1 MSNKNIEIEFKNMIT
16 RDEFTAL
23 MNFLNIRSEDFSKQE
38 NHYFDTP
45 DFLLKEKGSALRIR
59 QKNGSFELTLKQPH
73 PEGLLETNED
83 LSESEAAEMIQTGKI
98 PGEQIKESL
107 EELGIKTDNL
117 QYFGT
122 LTTKR
127 AEKEYN
133 KGLAVLDHSRYLN
146 KEDFELEFEVDNRKE
161 GQMVFLNLLQQLNIP
176 VRKTEN
182 KIKRFYNEKYRQ
194 QKANRN

>member
-16 RDEFTAL
+16 TDEFTAL
-23 MNFLNIRSEDFSKQE
+23 MNFLNLRSEDFSEQE

-59 QKNGSFELTLKQPH
+59 QKYGSFELTLKQPH

-83 LSESEAAEMIQTGKI
+83 LSESEAAEMIKDGKI
-98 PGEQIKESL
+98 PREQIKKSL

-117 QYFGT
+117 RYFGS

-146 KEDFELEFEVDNRKE
+146 KEDFEIEFEVDDRKE

-194 QKANRN
+194 QKA

>member
-16 RDEFTAL
+16 TDEFTAL
-23 MNFLNIRSEDFSKQE
+23 MNFLNLRSEDFSEQE

-59 QKNGSFELTLKQPH
+59 QKYGSFELTLKQPH

-98 PGEQIKESL
+98 PREQIKKSL

-117 QYFGT
+117 RYFGT

-133 KGLAVLDHSRYLN
+133 KGLAVLDHSRYLD
-146 KEDFELEFEVDNRKE
+146 KEDFEIEFEVDDRKE

-194 QKANRN
+194 QKA

>member
-16 RDEFTAL
+16 TDEFTAL
-23 MNFLNIRSEDFSKQE
+23 MNFLNLRSEDFSEQE

-59 QKNGSFELTLKQPH
+59 QKYGSFELTLKQPH

-98 PGEQIKESL
+98 PREQIKKSL

-117 QYFGT
+117 RYFGT

-133 KGLAVLDHSRYLN
+133 KGLAVLDHSSYLN
-146 KEDFELEFEVDNRKE
+146 KEDFEIEFEVDDRKE

-194 QKANRN
+194 QKA

>member
-23 MNFLNIRSEDFSKQE
+23 MNFLNLRSEDFSEQE

-83 LSESEAAEMIQTGKI
+83 LSESEAAEMIQTGKV
-98 PGEQIKESL
+98 PREQIKKSL
-107 EELGIKTDNL
+107 EELGIKTNNL

-122 LTTKR
+122 LATKR
-127 AEKEYN
+127 AEKEYI

-146 KEDFELEFEVDNRKE
+146 KEDFEIEFEVDNRKE

-194 QKANRN
+194 QKAE

>member
-1 MSNKNIEIEFKNMIT
+1 MVTREEFSSLI
-16 RDEFTAL
+16 D
-23 MNFLNIRSEDFSKQE
+23 FLNLRSEDFSEQE

-45 DFLLKEKGSALRIR
+45 DFLLKAKESALRIR

-73 PEGLLETNED
+73 PEGLLETNEN
-83 LSESEAAEMIQTGKI
+83 LTESEAAEMIQTGKI
-98 PGEQIKESL
+98 PTEQIIKSI
-107 EELGIKTDNL
+107 EELGIKTDKL

-122 LTTKR
+122 LATKR
-127 AEKEYN
+127 AEKEYM

-146 KEDFELEFEVDNRKE
+146 KEDFELEYEVDNRNE
-161 GQMVFLNLLQQLNIP
+161 GELTFLNLLKQLNIP

-194 QKANRN
+194 QKV

>member
-1 MSNKNIEIEFKNMIT
+1 MFNKNIEIEFKNMVT
-16 RDEFTAL
+16 REEFSSL
-23 MNFLNIRSEDFSKQE
+23 IDFLNLRSEDFSEQE

-45 DFLLKEKGSALRIR
+45 DFLLKAKESALRIR

-73 PEGLLETNED
+73 PEGLLETNEN
-83 LSESEAAEMIQTGKI
+83 LTESEAAEMIQTGKI
-98 PGEQIKESL
+98 PTEQIIKSI
-107 EELGIKTDNL
+107 EELGIKTDKL

-122 LTTKR
+122 LATKR
-127 AEKEYN
+127 AEKEYM

-146 KEDFELEFEVDNRKE
+146 KEDFELEYEVDNRNE
-161 GQMVFLNLLQQLNIP
+161 GELTFLNLLKQLNIP

-194 QKANRN
+194 QKV

>member
-1 MSNKNIEIEFKNMIT
+1 LSNKNIEIEFKNLIT
-16 RDEFTAL
+16 RDEFIAL
-23 MNFLNIRSEDFSKQE
+23 MNFLKLKSEDFIKQE

-73 PEGLLETNED
+73 PDGLLETNED
-83 LSESEAAEMIQTGKI
+83 LTESQAAKMIRTGKI
-98 PGEQIKESL
+98 PVELIKQSI

-127 AEKEYN
+127 AEKEYKN
-133 KGLAVLDHSRYLN
+133 GLAVLDHSLYLE
-146 KEDFELEFEVDNRKE
+146 KEDFELEFEVDNRDE
-161 GQMVFLNLLQQLNIP
+161 GESIFVNLLQQLNIP
-176 VRKTEN
+176 VRNTEN
-182 KIKRFYNEKYRQ
+182 KIKRFYTEKYRQ
-194 QKANRN
+194 QKAL

>member
-1 MSNKNIEIEFKNMIT
+1 MSNKNIEIEFKNIIT

-23 MNFLNIRSEDFSKQE
+23 MNFMNLGSEDFSEQE

-45 DFLLKEKGSALRIR
+45 DFLLKEIGSALRIR

-73 PEGLLETNED
+73 PEGLLETNENLTD
-83 LSESEAAEMIQTGKI
+83 SEAAEMIQTGKI
-98 PGEQIKESL
+98 PREQIKKSI

-122 LTTKR
+122 LTTAR

-146 KEDFELEFEVDNRKE
+146 KEDFEIEFEADNRKE
-161 GQMVFLNLLQQLNIP
+161 GQIVFLNLLQQLNIP

-194 QKANRN
+194 QKS

>member
-1 MSNKNIEIEFKNMIT
+1 MSNKNIEIEFKNMVN
-16 RDEFTAL
+16 REEFSSL
-23 MNFLNIRSEDFSKQE
+23 IDFLNIRSEDFSEQE

-45 DFLLKEKGSALRIR
+45 DFLLKAKGSALRIR

-73 PEGLLETNED
+73 PEGLLETNQN
-83 LSESEAAEMIQTGKI
+83 LTESEAAEMIRTGKI
-98 PGEQIKESL
+98 PAELIIGSIK
-107 EELGIKTDNL
+107 ELGIETDKL

-122 LTTKR
+122 LATKR
-127 AEKEYN
+127 AEKEYM

-146 KEDFELEFEVDNRKE
+146 KEDFELEYEVDNRNE
-161 GQMVFLNLLQQLNIP
+161 GELTFLNLLKQLNIP

-194 QKANRN
+194 QKD

>member
-16 RDEFTAL
+16 RGEFTDL
-23 MNFLNIRSEDFSKQE
+23 MNFLNIGSEDFSEQE

-45 DFLLKEKGSALRIR
+45 DFLLKAKGSALRIR
-59 QKNGSFELTLKQPH
+59 QKNDSFELTLKQPH
-73 PEGLLETNED
+73 PEGLLETNEN
-83 LSESEAAEMIQTGKI
+83 LTESEAAAMIQTGKI
-98 PGEQIKESL
+98 PREEIIQSI

-146 KEDFELEFEVDNRKE
+146 KEDFEIEFEVDNRIE
-161 GQMVFLNLLQQLNIP
+161 GKSAFLNLLQQLNIP

-194 QKANRN
+194 QKD

>member
-16 RDEFTAL
+16 TDEFTAL
-23 MNFLNIRSEDFSKQE
+23 MNFLNLRSEDFSEQE

-59 QKNGSFELTLKQPH
+59 HKYGSFELTLKQPH

-98 PGEQIKESL
+98 PREQIKKSL

-117 QYFGT
+117 RYFGT

-133 KGLAVLDHSRYLN
+133 KGLAVLDHSRYLD
-146 KEDFELEFEVDNRKE
+146 KEDFEIEFEVDDRKD

-194 QKANRN
+194 QKA

>member
-16 RDEFTAL
+16 TDEFTAL
-23 MNFLNIRSEDFSKQE
+23 MNFLNLRSEDFLEQE

-59 QKNGSFELTLKQPH
+59 QKYGSFELTLKQPH

-98 PGEQIKESL
+98 PREQIKKSL

-117 QYFGT
+117 RYFGT

-133 KGLAVLDHSRYLN
+133 KGLAVLDHSRYLD
-146 KEDFELEFEVDNRKE
+146 KEDFEIEFEVDDRKE
-161 GQMVFLNLLQQLNIP
+161 GQLVFLNLLQQLNIP

-194 QKANRN
+194 QKA

>member
-1 MSNKNIEIEFKNMIT
+1 MSNKNIEIEFKNLIT
-16 RDEFTAL
+16 TDEFTAL
-23 MNFLNIRSEDFSKQE
+23 MNFLNLRSEDFSEQE

-59 QKNGSFELTLKQPH
+59 QKYGSFELTLKQPH

-83 LSESEAAEMIQTGKI
+83 LSESEAAEMIQTGNI
-98 PGEQIKESL
+98 PREQIKKSL

-117 QYFGT
+117 RYFGT

-146 KEDFELEFEVDNRKE
+146 KEDFEIEFEVDDRKE

-182 KIKRFYNEKYRQ
+182 KINRFYNEKYRQ
-194 QKANRN
+194 QKA

>member
-1 MSNKNIEIEFKNMIT
+1 MSNKNIEIEFKNMVN
-16 RDEFTAL
+16 REEFSSL
-23 MNFLNIRSEDFSKQE
+23 IDFLNIRSEDFSEQE

-45 DFLLKEKGSALRIR
+45 DFLLKAKGSALRIR

-73 PEGLLETNED
+73 PEGLLETNQN
-83 LSESEAAEMIQTGKI
+83 LTESEAAEMIRTGKI
-98 PGEQIKESL
+98 PAELIIRSIK
-107 EELGIKTDNL
+107 ELGIETDKL

-122 LTTKR
+122 LATKR
-127 AEKEYN
+127 AEKEYM

-146 KEDFELEFEVDNRKE
+146 KEDFELEYEVDNRNE
-161 GQMVFLNLLQQLNIP
+161 GELTFLNLLKQLNIP

-194 QKANRN
+194 QKD

>member
-16 RDEFTAL
+16 TDEFTAL
-23 MNFLNIRSEDFSKQE
+23 MNYLNLRSEDFLEQE

-59 QKNGSFELTLKQPH
+59 QKYGSFELTLKQPH

-98 PGEQIKESL
+98 PREQIKKSI

-117 QYFGT
+117 RYFGT

-146 KEDFELEFEVDNRKE
+146 KEDFEIEFEVDDRKE

-194 QKANRN
+194 QKA

>member
-16 RDEFTAL
+16 TDEFTAL
-23 MNFLNIRSEDFSKQE
+23 MNFLNLRSEDFSEQE

-59 QKNGSFELTLKQPH
+59 QKYGSFELTLKQPH

-98 PGEQIKESL
+98 PREQIKKSL

-117 QYFGT
+117 RYFGT

-133 KGLAVLDHSRYLN
+133 KGLAVLDHSRYLD
-146 KEDFELEFEVDNRKE
+146 KEDFEIEFEVDDRKE
-161 GQMVFLNLLQQLNIP
+161 GQLVFLNLLQQLNIP

-194 QKANRN
+194 QKA

>member
-16 RDEFTAL
+16 TDEFTAL
-23 MNFLNIRSEDFSKQE
+23 MNFLNLRSEDFSEQE

-59 QKNGSFELTLKQPH
+59 QKYGSFELTLKQPH

-83 LSESEAAEMIQTGKI
+83 LSESEAAEMIKNGKI
-98 PGEQIKESL
+98 PREQIKKSL

-117 QYFGT
+117 RYFGS

-146 KEDFELEFEVDNRKE
+146 KEDFEIEFEVDDRKE
-161 GQMVFLNLLQQLNIP
+161 GKMVFLNLLQQLNIP

-194 QKANRN
+194 QKA

>member
-16 RDEFTAL
+16 TDEFTAL
-23 MNFLNIRSEDFSKQE
+23 MNFLNLRSEDFSEQE

-59 QKNGSFELTLKQPH
+59 QKYGSFELTLKQPH

-83 LSESEAAEMIQTGKI
+83 LSESEAAEMIQTGNI
-98 PGEQIKESL
+98 PREQTKKSL

-117 QYFGT
+117 RYFGT

-146 KEDFELEFEVDNRKE
+146 KEDFEIEFEVDDRKE

-194 QKANRN
+194 QKA

>member
-1 MSNKNIEIEFKNMIT
+1 MSNKNIEIEFKNMVN
-16 RDEFTAL
+16 REEFSSL
-23 MNFLNIRSEDFSKQE
+23 IDFLNIRSEDFSEQE

-45 DFLLKEKGSALRIR
+45 DFLLKAKGSALRIR

-73 PEGLLETNED
+73 PEGLLETNEN
-83 LSESEAAEMIQTGKI
+83 LTESEAAEMIRTGKI
-98 PGEQIKESL
+98 PAELIIRSIK
-107 EELGIKTDNL
+107 ELGIETDKL

-122 LTTKR
+122 LATKR
-127 AEKEYN
+127 AEKEYM

-146 KEDFELEFEVDNRKE
+146 KEDFELEYEVDNRNE
-161 GQMVFLNLLQQLNIP
+161 GELTFLNLLKQLNIP

-194 QKANRN
+194 QKD

>member
-16 RDEFTAL
+16 TDEFTAL
-23 MNFLNIRSEDFSKQE
+23 MNFLNLRSEDFSEQE

-59 QKNGSFELTLKQPH
+59 KKYGSFELTLKQPH

-83 LSESEAAEMIQTGKI
+83 LSESEAAEMIKNGKI
-98 PGEQIKESL
+98 PREQIKKSL

-117 QYFGT
+117 RYFGS

-146 KEDFELEFEVDNRKE
+146 KEDFEIEFEVDDRKE
-161 GQMVFLNLLQQLNIP
+161 GKMVFLNLLQQLNIP

-194 QKANRN
+194 QKA

>member
-1 MSNKNIEIEFKNMIT
+1 MSNKNIEIEFKNMVT
-16 RDEFTAL
+16 REDFSSL
-23 MNFLNIRSEDFSKQE
+23 IDFLNLRSEDFSEQE

-45 DFLLKEKGSALRIR
+45 DFLLKSKGSALRIR

-73 PEGLLETNED
+73 PEGLLETNEN
-83 LSESEAAEMIQTGKI
+83 LTESEAAEMIQTGKI
-98 PGEQIKESL
+98 PTEQIIKSI

-122 LTTKR
+122 LATKR
-127 AEKEYN
+127 AEKEYM

-146 KEDFELEFEVDNRKE
+146 KEDFELEYEVDNRNE
-161 GQMVFLNLLQQLNIP
+161 GELTFLNLLKQLNIP

-194 QKANRN
+194 QKA

>member
-1 MSNKNIEIEFKNMIT
+1 LSNKNIEIEFKNMIT

-23 MNFLNIRSEDFSKQE
+23 MKFLNLRSEDFSEQE

-45 DFLLKEKGSALRIR
+45 DFLLKAKGSALRIR

-73 PEGLLETNED
+73 PEGLLETNEN
-83 LSESEAAEMIQTGKI
+83 LTESEAAAMIQTGKI
-98 PGEQIKESL
+98 PREQIIQSI

-127 AEKEYN
+127 AEKEYK

-146 KEDFELEFEVDNRKE
+146 KEDFEIEFEVDNRNE
-161 GQMVFLNLLQQLNIP
+161 GKSAFLNLLQQLNIP

-194 QKANRN
+194 QKA

>member
-16 RDEFTAL
+16 TDEFTAL
-23 MNFLNIRSEDFSKQE
+23 MNFLNLRSEDFSEQE

-59 QKNGSFELTLKQPH
+59 QKYGSFELTLKQPH

-98 PGEQIKESL
+98 PREQIKKSI

-117 QYFGT
+117 RYFGT

-146 KEDFELEFEVDNRKE
+146 KEDFEIEFEVDDRKE

-194 QKANRN
+194 QKA